1 MALSKDQATA
11 AATKVPGKNSRSK
24 AVPQP
29 TAIDVVATQ
38 VSDDLAAQYVDF
50 LTPVPAPSVAT
61 KTTPTVASKPTSD
74 SSIDARSVGLGAA
87 VGVVVAGEALIEGAG
102 MLARGLVR
110 LLR

>member
-11 AATKVPGKNSRSK
+11 ATTKVPGKNSRAK
-24 AVPQP
+24 
-29 TAIDVVATQ
+29 TKTTIDIAAPQ

-50 LTPVPAPSVAT
+50 LTPVPAPSVAP
-61 KTTPTVASKPTSD
+61 KTTPKIASKPTSD

-102 MLARGLVR
+102 FIARGIAR